1 MIPSFAGLKKRR
13 PFNVAAVFAV
23 LLGSLAAGAL
33 GGVVVWAFCEFAH
46 ELWHGPG
53 ESRRST

>member
-1 MIPSFAGLKKRR
+1 MIPSFAGLMKH

-33 GGVVVWAFCEFAH
+33 GGIVVWAFCE
-46 ELWHGPG
+46 LDHGLRYGP
-53 ESRRST
+53 

>member
-1 MIPSFAGLKKRR
+1 MIPSFAGPKKRR

-33 GGVVVWAFCEFAH
+33 GGFVVWAFCELDH
-46 ELWHGPG
+46 ELRYGP
-53 ESRRST
+53 

>member
-1 MIPSFAGLKKRR
+1 MIPSFAGPKKRR

-33 GGVVVWAFCEFAH
+33 GGVVVWAFCELDH
-46 ELWHGPG
+46 ELRYGP
-53 ESRRST
+53 

>member
-1 MIPSFAGLKKRR
+1 MIPSLAGPKKRR

-33 GGVVVWAFCEFAH
+33 GGFVVWAFCELDH
-46 ELWHGPG
+46 ELRYGP
-53 ESRRST
+53 

>member
-33 GGVVVWAFCEFAH
+33 GGVVVWAFCECAH

-53 ESRRST
+53 ESRR